1 MIEWG
6 AVAAFTGP
14 LIGAIGLVA
23 GWFAWLGKQREKRT
37 GEQINAVTNELRSNQ
52 ALMQQRIGQME
63 VALVSQGQHLD
74 RQDTALASA
83 LQATARIE
91 GRLMG
96 SPPPGASGM

>member
-1 MIEWG
+1 MIQWG

-14 LIGAIGLVA
+14 LIAAITLVS

-37 GEQINAVTNELRSNQ
+37 GEQISAVTSELRSAQ
-52 ALMQQRIGQME
+52 LLMQQRIGQME
-63 VALVSQGQHLD
+63 TALTSQGLHLD
-74 RQDTALASA
+74 RQDNALAAA

-96 SPPPGASGM
+96 PATTPSGM